1 MCGAVDSSTPR
12 RTSEE
17 KSRSL
22 VFSLG
27 RKLVSAW
34 WWPQG
39 RCTCC
44 SGAWEAG
51 LQSPWGA
58 SPWGAPVPGV
68 RDTGGGRARQRK
80 CDTLTV
86 ATRCA
91 GDQPSPSGLCPVCVF
106 VRKREA
112 ALGEPTSTR
121 MANKGARG
129 RLTEGRAAL
138 STEGPRRHQK
148 CLPSWGTA
156 SLLRAGGSVA
166 LGLGPRL
173 PTPEE
178 ARVSGFTP
186 PGDFGPW
193 CLLWG
198 EMQKKILICVH
209 TVHLLASRGRQSERR
224 GWQVASLLE
233 LSPGGRG
240 RWGAGAGCRPH
251 RGAHGER
258 VTAWALPPRVGAS
271 WSSCLGRSP

>member
-22 VFSLG
+22 VFSL
-27 RKLVSAW
+27 RRELVSAW

-39 RCTCC
+39 QCTCC

-58 SPWGAPVPGV
+58 SSWGVPVPGV
-68 RDTGGGRARQRK
+68 PDTGGGRARQRQ

-86 ATRCA
+86 ATWCA
-91 GDQPSPSGLCPVCVF
+91 GDQPSTSGFSPVCAF

-112 ALGEPTSTR
+112 ALGEPTSTW
-121 MANKGARG
+121 MANKGAQG
-129 RLTEGRAAL
+129 RLTEGC
-138 STEGPRRHQK
+138 PQH
-148 CLPSWGTA
+148 
-156 SLLRAGGSVA
+156 GGSSAAPEVPPEREHGLSAPSRGTVA

-193 CLLWG
+193 CLLWEENAG
-198 EMQKKILICVH
+198 KNP
-209 TVHLLASRGRQSERR
+209 HLCSHRAFPGKSRQAE
-224 GWQVASLLE
+224 
-233 LSPGGRG
+233 
-240 RWGAGAGCRPH
+240 
-251 RGAHGER
+251 
-258 VTAWALPPRVGAS
+258 
-271 WSSCLGRSP
+271 

>member
-1 MCGAVDSSTPR
+1 
-12 RTSEE
+12 
-17 KSRSL
+17 
-22 VFSLG
+22 
-27 RKLVSAW
+27 
-34 WWPQG
+34 
-39 RCTCC
+39 
-44 SGAWEAG
+44 
-51 LQSPWGA
+51 
-58 SPWGAPVPGV
+58 
-68 RDTGGGRARQRK
+68 
-80 CDTLTV
+80 
-86 ATRCA
+86 
-91 GDQPSPSGLCPVCVF
+91 
-106 VRKREA
+106 
-112 ALGEPTSTR
+112 

-198 EMQKKILICVH
+198 EMQEKILICVH

-240 RWGAGAGCRPH
+240 RWGAEGDSLGAATKGWRLLVLLPRQVPLRRHPCHPDQMAWGPRPVPCACRTRLWIVAKHRFGTGRPAAAAILDPSRLPGVADTQPGPEPGAGGR
-251 RGAHGER
+251 A
-258 VTAWALPPRVGAS
+258 AQRVGSAS
-271 WSSCLGRSP
+271 PLPLPGRPRLVSGAGRGSAEPLESW